1 MPTAQVGDLTIY
13 YEVKGEGKP
22 IVLHHGLAGS
32 LEQWQ
37 SAMQTLLDL
46 GYRVIA
52 YDQRGH
58 GRTSD
63 GTKPFTLPQLADDMR
78 GLMDYLGLQRAA
90 LMGHSMGGRTVLL
103 FAMDHPDRVERLIL
117 NGAGGAAPTGDP
129 RLAFD
134 LFVDVA
140 RRQGMEAVWA
150 LDKYQVRL
158 PRLMKENPAL
168 LSQYKAG
175 FLKNRPE
182 GYAGAINAIVTMPD
196 LMPRLGEV
204 KCPTLALAG
213 AEDPAAPFVDAVCA
227 KVLAAV
233 KAIIPGAGHFPH
245 LETPDLFNEAVR
257 KFLAS

>member
-37 SAMQTLLDL
+37 PAMQTLLDL

-63 GTKPFTLPQLADDMR
+63 GAKPFTIAQLAEDMR
-78 GLMDYLGLQRAA
+78 ALMDHLGLQRAS

-103 FAMDHPDRVERLIL
+103 FAMDHPERVDRLIL
-117 NGAGGAAPTGDP
+117 NGAGGTPPAGDLRAAFEMF
-129 RLAFD
+129 A
-134 LFVDVA
+134 DVA
-140 RRQGMEAVWA
+140 KKQGMESVWA
-150 LDKYQVRL
+150 LDKYQARL
-158 PRLMKENPAL
+158 PRSMKESPVL

-182 GYAGAINAIVTMPD
+182 GYAGAINAIIIMPD
-196 LMPRLGEV
+196 LMPRLGEL
-204 KCPTLALAG
+204 KCRTLALVG
-213 AEDPAAPFVDAVCA
+213 AEDPAAPFADAVAA
-227 KVLAAV
+227 KVPTAT
-233 KAIIPGAGHFPH
+233 KEIIPGAGHFPH
-245 LETPDLFNEAVR
+245 LERPDLFNAAIR
-257 KFLAS
+257 KFLTS